1 MHSKR
6 EMDLR
11 KTTDLTNVLAELLS
25 LAEQQICNLSLFRRF
40 AGLRFFCSIK
50 LILHRSLDL
59 CCMALAAVR
68 HDGPIRPESNLEW
81 IQRVHSPS
89 CRSQRLLGWA
99 VAAGISV

>member
-1 MHSKR
+1 MEKGMLSKR

-50 LILHRSLDL
+50 LILHRSLGL

-81 IQRVHSPS
+81 IILNAFTARLAA
-89 CRSQRLLGWA
+89 RS
-99 VAAGISV
+99 VC